1 MEKVG
6 APVSGGGSPA
16 AHAGAGLQV
25 FACDGSAGEAAS
37 ATLAQRSLRDL
48 IPGPQPPSQPRKR
61 KILAKLCLKMV
72 LLSSKRSFSK
82 N

>member
-6 APVSGGGSPA
+6 APISGGGSPA

-61 KILAKLCLKMV
+61 KVGVA
-72 LLSSKRSFSK
+72 
-82 N
+82 